1 MKKYCWHPAQYI
13 EECGDTEEVDL
24 DILRK
29 LIK

>member
-1 MKKYCWHPAQYI
+1 MKKYCWHPVQYI
-13 EECGDTEEVDL
+13 EECEDTEEVDL